1 MIKLKSLNLLLK
13 KTGSFHSKNQVFHI
27 VNLEV
32 FSFPFEAFN
41 FILKVFQ
48 TPSTYR
54 QNSLVRVIYLYQEGN
69 KTPSRGKFIYITRE
83 FRVFILYY
91 I

>member
-13 KTGSFHSKNQVFHI
+13 KTGSFHSKNLVFHI

-32 FSFPFEAFN
+32 FSF
-41 FILKVFQ
+41 ILKVFF
-48 TPSTYR
+48 
-54 QNSLVRVIYLYQEGN
+54 NSIGISKKSLGREIYLYHEEN
-69 KTPSRGKFIYITRE
+69 KTPSRGKFIYITGE